1 MRILFQKGPPLQISH
16 TFMQFNFWERNQ
28 LRLAPVFFLAPGL
41 VMFVIYVIYPIL
53 GSLWISLHEWD
64 GIGDMT
70 WVGFANYVEMI
81 EDERVLTALSNN
93 IIWLL
98 FFLLA
103 PPLSLG
109 LAIYLNQSLAELR
122 IFKSLFFFPFVI
134 SAVVVGLV
142 FSWFYNPRY
151 GLLDVLVQALGYEPL
166 ALLSDEDL
174 VTYGIIAAAMWPQIA
189 YCLILYLTGL
199 ASLNKDVIEAGRLD
213 GAEGISMF
221 WNIVLPQLRP
231 ATFIAIVV
239 SVLGALRSFDLIA
252 IMTQGGPW
260 GSSTVLAYEMVEQA
274 IFNYRMGYGA
284 SLATILFLILDLYIA
299 WFLYRLWKNEGR
311 RL

>member
-1 MRILFQKGPPLQISH
+1 
-16 TFMQFNFWERNQ
+16 MQFTFWERNQ
-28 LRLAPVFFLAPGL
+28 LRLAPVFFLAPALG
-41 VMFVIYVIYPIL
+41 MFVLYVIYPII

-70 WVGFANYVEMI
+70 WVGFANYIEMF
-81 EDERVLTALSNN
+81 EDERVLTALYNN

-109 LAIYLNQSLAELR
+109 LAIYLNQSLPELR

-174 VTYGIIAAAMWPQIA
+174 VTFGIIAAAMWPQIS

-284 SLATILFLILDLYIA
+284 SLATILFLILDVYIA
-299 WFLYRLWKNEGR
+299 WFLYRLWKNERR

>member
-1 MRILFQKGPPLQISH
+1 
-16 TFMQFNFWERNQ
+16 
-28 LRLAPVFFLAPGL
+28 
-41 VMFVIYVIYPIL
+41 MFVVYVIYPIIS
-53 GSLWISLHEWD
+53 SLWISLHEWD
-64 GIGDMT
+64 GIGDMS
-70 WVGFANYVEMI
+70 WVGFANYVELF
-81 EDERVLTALSNN
+81 EDERVHTALTNN
-93 IIWLL
+93 ILWLL

-109 LAIYLNQSLAELR
+109 LAIYLNQSLPELR

-151 GLLDVLVQALGYEPL
+151 GLLDVLLQALGNKPL

-174 VTYGIIAAAMWPQIA
+174 VTYGIIAAAMWPQIS

-199 ASLNKDVIEAGRLD
+199 ASLNKDVIEAGKLD
-213 GAEGISMF
+213 GAEGWAMF
-221 WNIVLPQLRP
+221 WNIVLPQLKP

-284 SLATILFLILDLYIA
+284 SLATILFLILDIYIA
-299 WFLYRLWKNEGR
+299 WFLVQLWQNEGQ